1 MDRLAE
7 AVERLERAV
16 SRLERVL
23 AAGSLPPP
31 AGLRERQDE
40 IRARLD
46 GALETIARALGGE
59 G

>member
-7 AVERLERAV
+7 ALERLERAV
-16 SRLERVL
+16 AQLERAL
-23 AAGSLPPP
+23 ADGRTAEP
-31 AGLRERQDE
+31 AGLKEWKGE

-46 GALETIARALGGE
+46 GALETIARALGE